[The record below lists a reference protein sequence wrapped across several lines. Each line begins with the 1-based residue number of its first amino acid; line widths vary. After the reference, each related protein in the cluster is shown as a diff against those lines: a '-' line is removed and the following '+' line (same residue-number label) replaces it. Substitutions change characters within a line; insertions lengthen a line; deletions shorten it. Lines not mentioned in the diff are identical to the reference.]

1 MPELVIKYRN
11 KRTLEALL
19 DFSKYFDFS
28 VVLPKKKS
36 DDRII
41 EYNGVTLIK
50 ADDSIDVSGLE
61 KIFTNRNIDHK
72 KLRRETWKRNM

>member
-50 ADDSIDVSGLE
+50 ADDSIDVRSE
-61 KIFTNRNIDHK
+61 E
-72 KLRRETWKRNM
+72 RRVG